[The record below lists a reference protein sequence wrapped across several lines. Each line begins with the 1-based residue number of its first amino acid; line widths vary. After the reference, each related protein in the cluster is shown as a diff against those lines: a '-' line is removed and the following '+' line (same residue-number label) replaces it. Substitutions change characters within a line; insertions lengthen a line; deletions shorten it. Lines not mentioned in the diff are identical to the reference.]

1 MRQRFQYPLRP
12 EIIHKLLLKRTA
24 LRRGDRCISFT
35 ERERGV
41 PPCRN
46 PGVSVALRQNA
57 RRNHRSY
64 PGLSRSDAIVKVAE
78 TVRVK
83 TVESTYF
90 SIYVTGHKDE
100 ALCRQL
106 AERLAA
112 AGNTTV
118 VCSGGFHVDGI
129 TGQQIKEVQQ
139 AVDEICRLLCEALQ
153 KEEI

>member
-1 MRQRFQYPLRP
+1 MSS
-12 EIIHKLLLKRTA
+12 TA
-24 LRRGDRCISFT
+24 
-35 ERERGV
+35 
-41 PPCRN
+41 
-46 PGVSVALRQNA
+46 SVLN
-57 RRNHRSY
+57 
-64 PGLSRSDAIVKVAE
+64 
-78 TVRVK
+78 
-83 TVESTYF
+83 
-90 SIYVTGHKDE
+90 VTGHKDE

-112 AGNTTV
+112 TGNTTV

>member
-1 MRQRFQYPLRP
+1 MEQ
-12 EIIHKLLLKRTA
+12 EIIKELSFAELAIKFTKIGKDYHVLLTGGDIPHIGCTVLALPRPSLTGDGSVSSTA
-24 LRRGDRCISFT
+24 
-35 ERERGV
+35 
-41 PPCRN
+41 
-46 PGVSVALRQNA
+46 SVLN
-57 RRNHRSY
+57 
-64 PGLSRSDAIVKVAE
+64 
-78 TVRVK
+78 
-83 TVESTYF
+83 
-90 SIYVTGHKDE
+90 VTGHKDE